1 MKMMNFK
8 CFVFLKLYKMMKK
21 TLRII
26 FKKIEK
32 KKKRIQINID
42 QRVNIFNIKFLF

>member
-32 KKKRIQINID
+32 KKKKNPNKYRS
-42 QRVNIFNIKFLF
+42 KS